1 MGGHLGEEKTLARVR
16 ERFYWPGYHDQ
27 VSNYCKTCS
36 QCAQRKTPPL
46 KRKAPLNSI
55 KVGSPMQLVAV
66 DLLGP
71 LPETQDGNN
80 YILVVADYFTR
91 WTETFP
97 VPNQEASTVARVL
110 TNEVFF
116 RFSPSKQLHSDQ
128 GKQIESELLAEVCKL
143 LGIAKTRT
151 TPYHPQSDGL
161 VERFNHTLLNML
173 ATAATEYPFQW
184 QDHLQPLCMAY
195 NSSVHPTTGHPPFFL
210 MFGRQARMP
219 INVAF
224 GLPHSDV
231 ATSHSDFAHQLRKR
245 LEDAYQRV

>member
-1 MGGHLGEEKTLARVR
+1 MGGHLEEEKTLARVR

-36 QCAQRKTPPL
+36 QCAQRKTPHW
-46 KRKAPLNSI
+46 KRKAPPNSI

-91 WTETFP
+91 WTEAFP

-116 RFSPSKQLHSDQ
+116 RFSPPEQLHSDQ
-128 GKQIESELLAEVCKL
+128 GKQFESELLAEVCKL

-151 TPYHPQSDGL
+151 IP
-161 VERFNHTLLNML
+161 
-173 ATAATEYPFQW
+173 
-184 QDHLQPLCMAY
+184 
-195 NSSVHPTTGHPPFFL
+195 
-210 MFGRQARMP
+210 
-219 INVAF
+219 
-224 GLPHSDV
+224 
-231 ATSHSDFAHQLRKR
+231 
-245 LEDAYQRV
+245 